1 MRCNAVL
8 LGALLF
14 LVGCRQSVIHDL
26 NESDATTLLAR
37 LQSGN
42 LSAEKERQPDGR
54 WTLTVAS
61 GDAVR
66 AIQIIDGS
74 RMLKVLD
81 APRLDRSSLTS
92 SREDQR
98 FHYERALS
106 REIEKTL
113 LSLRGVLEAK
123 VHLNLPGQEYGFR
136 KERTSNASGSV
147 LLVSAAE
154 FSTSDQQIASLV
166 SGASGVPA
174 DRISV
179 LITPTHQQER
189 STTTEASTA
198 VTAPHSPPKS
208 EEAVSDTGPKSPIQ
222 REETAIESEVTAA
235 FPSLSVVAAGMIT
248 LVGLSLTF
256 YFTRKTW
263 GGRLTNA

>member
-1 MRCNAVL
+1 MRCKAVL
-8 LGALLF
+8 LGALIF
-14 LVGCRQSVIHDL
+14 IIGCRQSVIHDL

-42 LSAEKERQPDGR
+42 LSAEKERQADGR

-61 GDAVR
+61 RDAVR

-136 KERTSNASGSV
+136 KERPSTASGSV
-147 LLVSAAE
+147 LLVSAPE
-154 FSTSDQQIASLV
+154 FTTSDQQIASLV

-179 LITPTHQQER
+179 LITPTHPEEKATPATASSAAS
-189 STTTEASTA
+189 STY
-198 VTAPHSPPKS
+198 SPP
-208 EEAVSDTGPKSPIQ
+208 EM
-222 REETAIESEVTAA
+222 AIIEPEVTGAL
-235 FPSLSVVAAGMIT
+235 PSLSVFAAGLII

-256 YFTRKTW
+256 YFTRKSW